1 MKYHLIALFT
11 VFVWGITFV
20 STKVLLADFTP
31 LWILALRFAVGFL
44 ALCALR
50 PRMLCLADRRHEL
63 LFVAVGATGIAA
75 YYLLENVALMLTTA
89 TATGVIVAA
98 SPLFTALLQAARG
111 DRSAL
116 SARFFAGFAM
126 AMAGLVI
133 VGMGSTGAGA
143 GAEATA
149 SAVGGASSAIASN
162 GPDLAADPGT
172 LGGDLLA
179 LAAALVW
186 AVYSLLV
193 KHIAD
198 LGYETVAST
207 KRTFLWGL
215 VFIVPATA
223 AFGAP
228 VPASDAFTEPVN
240 LANLLFLGAIASAAC
255 FVTWGVAVKRLG
267 AVTSTTYIYLVPA
280 ITAAASIIV
289 LGEPLNAAIVGGI
302 ALTIAGLVLSQWQPT
317 SKRETGS
324 GDAPGP
330 ASCAEDGQ
338 KAEGA

>member
-11 VFVWGITFV
+11 VFVWGVTFV

-50 PRMLCLADRRHEL
+50 PHVLHLANRRHEL
-63 LFVAVGATGIAA
+63 LFVAAGATGIAA
-75 YYLLENVALMLTTA
+75 YYLLENVALVFTTA

-116 SARFFAGFAM
+116 SARFVAGFAM
-126 AMAGLVI
+126 AMAGLAI
-133 VGMGSTGAGA
+133 VGMGSGAGA
-143 GAEATA
+143 GVEAA
-149 SAVGGASSAIASN
+149 AGASGGMGSLNAPGDLNFASSM
-162 GPDLAADPGT
+162 GA

-193 KHIAD
+193 KRIAD

-223 AFGAP
+223 AFGSPAP
-228 VPASDAFTEPVN
+228 TAGAVVEPVN
-240 LANLLFLGAIASAAC
+240 LANLLFLGAVASAAC

-267 AVTSTTYIYLVPA
+267 PVTSTTYIYLVPA
-280 ITAAASIIV
+280 ITAAASIAV
-289 LGEPLNAAIVGGI
+289 LGEPLNAAIVVGI
-302 ALTIAGLVLSQWQPT
+302 GLTIAGLVLSQWQPT
-317 SKRETGS
+317 AKREDDPGEAS
-324 GDAPGP
+324 APT
-330 ASCAEDGQ
+330 SCAEAEQ